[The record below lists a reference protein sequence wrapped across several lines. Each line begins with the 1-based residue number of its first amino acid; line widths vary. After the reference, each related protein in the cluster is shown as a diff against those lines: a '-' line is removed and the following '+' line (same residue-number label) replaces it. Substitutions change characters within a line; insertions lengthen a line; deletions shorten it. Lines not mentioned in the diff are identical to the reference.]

1 MNHLHQDLVDGAE
14 SNRLRAALAIGTA
27 CDQGA
32 LELIVE
38 RCGVEPDFYVRDML
52 TWALTRLPKE
62 LVFPLIVQELDSAKP
77 QARSQALHTLSKFRD
92 PSTWNAIRTS
102 HLRDPNDEVARTAWR
117 AAVLL
122 VPRDKT
128 IDLASELSGQFGLRS
143 QAARKSLSQALVDL
157 GEDAVTHAKALAIK
171 NGSPEV
177 VIHALATEL
186 MLHDSELG
194 FDGAMVAAAHCV
206 VSKES

>member
-1 MNHLHQDLVDGAE
+1 MNRLHKDLVDGTE
-14 SNRLRAALAIGTA
+14 STRLRAALAIGTA

-62 LVFPLIVQELDSAKP
+62 LVLPFIVQELDSSNA
-77 QARSQALHTLSKFRD
+77 QARSQALHTLSKLRE
-92 PSTWNAIRTS
+92 PSTWSAIRTS

-117 AAVLL
+117 TAVLL
-122 VPRDKT
+122 VPRDKS
-128 IDLASELSGQFGLRS
+128 IDLASELSGQFGRRS
-143 QAARKSLSQALVDL
+143 KAARKSLSQALVDL
-157 GEDAVTHAKALAIK
+157 GEDAVTHAKALAIR
-171 NGSPEV
+171 NGSPEI

-186 MLHDSELG
+186 MLHNSKLG
-194 FDGAMVAAAHCV
+194 FEAAMVAAEKCV